1 MSLPSFTEL
10 MELQTKP
17 LNKSDFKHYM
27 RLALHNDNYEFIGMC
42 RVMFPALRI
51 PRYCSHVILTHLSQ
65 YPPNSKVYKQLYQK
79 YLKFQD
85 CLDLELAYILEK
97 GPSK

>member
-1 MSLPSFTEL
+1 MNLPSFTEL
-10 MELQTKP
+10 MELQNKP
-17 LNKSDFKHYM
+17 ICKADFKHYL
-27 RLALHNDNYEFIGMC
+27 RIALHTDNYEFIGMC
-42 RVMFPALRI
+42 RVMFPTLRI
-51 PRYCSHVILTHLSQ
+51 PRYCSHVHLSQ

>member
-10 MELQTKP
+10 MELQNKP
-17 LNKSDFKHYM
+17 ICKADFKHYL
-27 RLALHNDNYEFIGMC
+27 RIALHTDNYEFIGMC
-42 RVMFPALRI
+42 RVMFPTLRI
-51 PRYCSHVILTHLSQ
+51 PRYCSHVILAHLSQ

-85 CLDLELAYILEK
+85 CLDLELAYILVK